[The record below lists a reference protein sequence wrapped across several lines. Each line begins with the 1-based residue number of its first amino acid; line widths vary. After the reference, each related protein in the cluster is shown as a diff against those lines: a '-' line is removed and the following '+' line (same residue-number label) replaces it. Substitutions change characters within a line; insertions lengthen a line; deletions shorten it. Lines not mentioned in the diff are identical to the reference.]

1 MQKKSTVND
10 LPGVVL
16 NYLSFHLRLQ
26 GKRRLLFSIMKVTLI
41 QMTVAMIFSGVSIA
55 FDNHAQ
61 EILKRKVSLEV
72 TDISIMQAL
81 VAIEKAA
88 NVKFVYSPAKLDLDE
103 KISLDVSRQQ
113 LGALL
118 VQLLTPRSIEFKV
131 QEGDDYIILVENEK
145 TEALISPSEVPV
157 KEDVVVVDIS
167 GRVTDNAGNPIPGV
181 NIIVKGTTNG
191 TTTDADGRYTISVGE
206 DDDVL
211 VFSFI
216 GYAVQEVP
224 VNGRSAID
232 VRLLEDVQSLDE
244 VVVVGYGTQKRANV
258 TGAVSTV
265 SGDAIAQRPLTNTAA
280 ALQGTTPGLSI
291 KHGGGAPGEENVTV
305 RIRGV
310 GTLNNSSPLVLVDG
324 IEQSLSTVEPQNIES
339 VTVLKDAASS
349 AIYGSRAANGV
360 ILITTKRGAK
370 SGTSVSY
377 DVFVGIQNP
386 TYFPEKTDPVTWLQL
401 ENEAQ
406 VNAGGTPTYS
416 DEYIQNVRAGTNPLQ
431 YPFADWEKGIFNK
444 DAVQQRH
451 SLSISSGGEAG
462 KVFASINYSD
472 TDGILQNFN
481 NKQVTMR
488 INSDLFVT
496 KKLTLKTNL
505 MYRNRNFNGPGHTAQ
520 RVVQGLL
527 HTNRSIVMEY
537 PDGTYDLV
545 SGQWN
550 PRAMVKQGE
559 TRRTSDDIV
568 AQAGFA
574 YQMNEALSLEGN
586 VTMNSTGTDESV
598 FMDGLRGMRNYLTGE
613 PIAVAGWFAT
623 SSLGETQGNSK
634 EISQRL
640 YLNYSKTFGK
650 HLVEGMGGYEE
661 IYNRFKEVNASRTD
675 FFSNELRDLN
685 AGNTANQRTGGY
697 SEEWRLRSFFGRI
710 NYSFNDKYMVQA
722 NVRYDGSSR
731 FGDGN
736 RWGLFPSFSAGW
748 RISEENF
755 MRDNGIV
762 NTMRLRASWG
772 QLGNQR
778 IGLYRYLNTYNLSQ
792 GYQFNETLVPGA
804 AVTSAGNPNITW
816 ETSTMTNIGLD
827 LGFMNDRLEVVAEY
841 FRKYTDDILLNLPIP
856 RTIGVSP
863 PVQNAAAVSNNGW
876 ELAVNYRGGASTEN
890 SFQYTV
896 GINFSDV
903 VNKIEDLK
911 GAGPFF
917 PDKFSVWTEGAS
929 INSLRGLRSPGLYMS
944 QQDLD
949 RYPALVHPSAGIG
962 DIIYEDLNGDGAISQ
977 SLYPAGDQYIMAN
990 EDPRFEFGANFSAS
1004 YRGFDFSMFW
1014 QGVGRQYH
1022 TMDGALI
1029 EGPNWQNFISD
1040 VFAEKTFHPERNPN
1054 GSWPLVTAGN
1064 TWNLQLSDFWI
1075 QDTKYVR
1082 LKNFQLGYTIPQK
1095 VVSNLRVYISG
1106 ENMITFT
1113 PTKLLDPETPRGRS
1127 QFFPHSKILS
1137 AGLNVRF

>member
-10 LPGVVL
+10 LPA
-16 NYLSFHLRLQ
+16 
-26 GKRRLLFSIMKVTLI
+26 VTLI
-41 QMTVAMIFSGVSIA
+41 GGGFSRAPLSKAGLLFKIMRLTFVQLTVAMVFSGVSIA
-55 FDNHAQ
+55 FENHAQ

-72 TDISIMQAL
+72 KDISLAETLAQ
-81 VAIEKAA
+81 IEKAA
-88 NVKFVYSPAKLDLDE
+88 DVKFVYSPARIDLNE
-103 KISLDVSRQQ
+103 HVSLDVSKEQ

-118 VQLLTPRSIEFKV
+118 TQLLSPRSIGFKA
-131 QEGDDYIILVENEK
+131 QEGGDYIILVEKE
-145 TEALISPSEVPV
+145 TPDALDVTVEDPV
-157 KEDVVVVDIS
+157 KEAVALLDVS
-167 GRVTDNAGNPIPGV
+167 GTVTDDVGNPIPGV

-191 TTTDADGRYTISVGE
+191 TTTDANGKYTLSVTE
-206 DDDVL
+206 DNAIL
-211 VFSFI
+211 VFTFI

-224 VNGRSAID
+224 VNGRSVID
-232 VRLLEDVQSLDE
+232 VQLLEDVRSLDE

-265 SGDAIAQRPLTNTAA
+265 SGDAIAQRPVTNTAA

-291 KHGGGAPGEENVTV
+291 VHGGGAPGDENVTV

-310 GTLNNSSPLVLVDG
+310 GTLNNSNPLVLVDG

-349 AIYGSRAANGV
+349 SIYGSRAANGV
-360 ILITTKRGAK
+360 FLITTKRGAT
-370 SGTSVSY
+370 SGTTVSY
-377 DVFVGIQNP
+377 DAFVGIQNP
-386 TYFPEKTDPVTWLQL
+386 TYFPEKTDPVTWLKL

-416 DEYIQNVRAGTNPLQ
+416 DEYIQNVAAGTNPLQ
-431 YPFADWEKGIFNK
+431 FPFADWESGIFNK
-444 DAVQQRH
+444 NAVQQRH

-462 KVFASINYSD
+462 KVFASLNYSD

-481 NKQVTMR
+481 NQQVTMR
-488 INSDLFVT
+488 INTDLFVT

-505 MYRNRNFNGPGHTAQ
+505 MYRNRNFNGPGHNGQQIT
-520 RVVQGLL
+520 QGLL

-537 PDGTYDLV
+537 PDGTYDFV

-550 PRAMVKQGE
+550 PRAMVMHGE
-559 TRRTSDDIV
+559 TSRISDDIV

-586 VTMNSTGTDESV
+586 VTMNSTGTDAMN
-598 FMDGLRGMRNYLTGE
+598 FMDGLQGMRNYLTGE
-613 PIAVAGWFAT
+613 PVAVAGWFAT
-623 SSLGETQGNSK
+623 SKLTETQNNSK

-640 YLNYSKTFGK
+640 YLNYSKTFDK
-650 HLVEGMGGYEE
+650 HLVEGMVGYEE
-661 IYNRFKEVNASRTD
+661 IYNRFKQIGASRTD

-685 AGNTANQRTGGY
+685 AGNSANQTTNGF

-710 NYSFNDKYMVQA
+710 NYSFNDKYMLQA
-722 NVRYDGSSR
+722 NIRYDGSSR

-755 MRDNGIV
+755 MKDNGII
-762 NTMRLRASWG
+762 NTLRLRASWG

-778 IGLYRYLNTYNLSQ
+778 IGLYRYLNTYNLAQ

-804 AVTSAGNPNITW
+804 AVTSAGNPDITW

-827 LGFMNDRLEVVAEY
+827 LGFMDDRLEVVAEY

-876 ELAVNYRGGASTEN
+876 ELAVNYRGGANSEN

-917 PDKFSVWTEGAS
+917 PDKFSVWTEGES
-929 INSLRGLRSPGLYMS
+929 INSLRGLKSPGLYMS
-944 QQDLD
+944 QEDLD
-949 RYPALVHPSAGIG
+949 QYPALVHPSAGIG
-962 DIIYEDLNGDGAISQ
+962 DIIYEDLNGDGVISQ
-977 SLYPAGDQYIMAN
+977 SLFPGGDQYIMAN

-1004 YRGFDFSMFW
+1004 FRGFDFSMFW

-1029 EGPNWQNFISD
+1029 EGPNWQNFISKTM
-1040 VFAEKTFHPERNPN
+1040 AEETFHPERNPN

-1113 PTKLLDPETPRGRS
+1113 PTELFDPETPRGRS
-1127 QFFPHSKILS
+1127 QFFPHSKVLS
-1137 AGLNVRF
+1137 AGLNVKF

>member
-16 NYLSFHLRLQ
+16 NCLSFGLKRP
-26 GKRRLLFSIMKVTLI
+26 GKRGLLLSLMKVTLI

-61 EILKRKVSLEV
+61 EVLKRKVSLEV
-72 TDISIMQAL
+72 NDISITQAL
-81 VAIEKAA
+81 AEIEKAA

-103 KISLDVSRQQ
+103 KVSLDVSREQ
-113 LGALL
+113 LGSLL
-118 VQLLTPRSIEFKV
+118 AQLLTPRSIGFKV
-131 QEGDDYIILVENEK
+131 QEGDEYIILVENEVAG
-145 TEALISPSEVPV
+145 ALVLPSKDPLKEEVV
-157 KEDVVVVDIS
+157 LLDIS
-167 GRVTDNAGNPIPGV
+167 GTVTDDAGNPIPGV
-181 NIIVKGTTNG
+181 NIIVKGTTKG
-191 TTTDADGRYTISVGE
+191 TTTDSEGKYTLSINE
-206 DDDVL
+206 DDVVL

-224 VNGRSAID
+224 VNGRSVID
-232 VRLLEDVQSLDE
+232 VQLQEDVQSLDE

-310 GTLNNSSPLVLVDG
+310 GTLNNSNPLVLVDG

-349 AIYGSRAANGV
+349 SIYGSRAANGV

-370 SGTSVSY
+370 SGTTVSY
-377 DVFVGIQNP
+377 DVFAGIQNP
-386 TYFPEKTDPVTWLQL
+386 TYFPEKTDPVTWLKL

-416 DEYIQNVRAGTNPLQ
+416 DEYIQNVAAGTNPLLF
-431 YPFADWEKGIFNK
+431 PFADWEKGIFNRN
-444 DAVQQRH
+444 AVQQRH

-462 KVFASINYSD
+462 KVFASLNYSD

-481 NKQVTMR
+481 NKQMTMR
-488 INSDLFVT
+488 INTDLFVS

-520 RVVQGLL
+520 QIVQGLL
-527 HTNRSIVMEY
+527 HTNRPIVMEY

-550 PRAMVKQGE
+550 PRAMVKHGE
-559 TRRTSDDIV
+559 TSRLSDEVV

-574 YQMNEALSLEGN
+574 YHMNEALSLEGN
-586 VTMNSTGTDESV
+586 VTMNSSGTDGSV
-598 FMDGLRGMRNYLTGE
+598 FMDGLQGMRNYLTGE
-613 PIAVAGWFAT
+613 PIPVAGWFAT
-623 SSLGETQGNSK
+623 SRLTETQSNSK

-640 YLNYSKTFGK
+640 YLNYSKTFDK
-650 HLVEGMGGYEE
+650 HLVEGMAGYEE
-661 IYNRFKEVNASRTD
+661 IYNRFKQINASRTD
-675 FFSNELRDLN
+675 FFSNELRDLS
-685 AGNTANQRTGGY
+685 AGNTANQSTGGF
-697 SEEWRLRSFFGRI
+697 SQEWRLRSFFGRV
-710 NYSFNDKYMVQA
+710 NYSFNDKYMLQA

-731 FGDGN
+731 FGEGN

-748 RISEENF
+748 RISEESF
-755 MRDNGIV
+755 MRDNGVV

-772 QLGNQR
+772 QLGNQN
-778 IGLYRYLNTYNLSQ
+778 IGLYRYLDTYNLSQ

-804 AVTSAGNPNITW
+804 AVTSAGNRDITW

-827 LGFMNDRLEVVAEY
+827 LGFMDDRLEVIAEY
-841 FRKYTDDILLNLPIP
+841 FQKYTDDILLNLPIP

-863 PVQNAAAVSNNGW
+863 PVQNAGAVSNKGW
-876 ELAVNYRGGASTEN
+876 EIAVNYRGGASTAN
-890 SFQYTV
+890 SFQYSV

-929 INSLRGLRSPGLYMS
+929 INSLRGLKSPGLYMT
-944 QQDLD
+944 QEDLD

-962 DIIYEDLNGDGAISQ
+962 DIIYEDLNGDGVISQ
-977 SLYPAGDQYIMAN
+977 SLFPGGDQYIMAN

-1004 YRGFDFSMFW
+1004 FRGFDFSMFW

-1029 EGPNWQNFISD
+1029 EGPNWQNFISQ
-1040 VFAEKTFHPERNPN
+1040 VMAEETFHPERNPN

-1075 QDTKYVR
+1075 QDTRYVR

-1113 PTKLLDPETPRGRS
+1113 PTKLFDPETPRGRS
-1127 QFFPHSKILS
+1127 QFFPHSKVLS
-1137 AGLNVRF
+1137 AGLNVKF

>member
-1 MQKKSTVND
+1 MQKKCTVND
-10 LPGVVL
+10 LPGVVPDRPGL
-16 NYLSFHLRLQ
+16 ALKRLDKA
-26 GKRRLLFSIMKVTLI
+26 GLLFNIMKVTLI

-55 FDNHAQ
+55 FENHAQ
-61 EILKRKVSLEV
+61 EILKRKVTLDVE
-72 TDISIMQAL
+72 DISLVQAL
-81 VAIEKAA
+81 AEIERAA
-88 NVKFVYSPAKLDLDE
+88 KVKFVYSPARINVNE
-103 KISLDVSRQQ
+103 RISIDVSQHQ
-113 LGALL
+113 LGLL
-118 VQLLTPRSIEFKV
+118 LAELLTPRAIEFKV
-131 QEGDDYIILVENEK
+131 QENDDYIILVENDIAESSS
-145 TEALISPSEVPV
+145 LRLSDPV
-157 KEDVVVVDIS
+157 KEEAILADIS
-167 GRVTDNAGNPIPGV
+167 GSVHDPAGNPIPGV
-181 NIIVKGTTNG
+181 NVIVKGTTNG
-191 TTTDADGRYTISVGE
+191 TTTDAEGKYSLSVIGE
-206 DDDVL
+206 DVVL

-216 GYAVQEVP
+216 GYVTQEVQ

-232 VRLLEDVQSLDE
+232 VRLEEDVQSLDE

-258 TGAVSTV
+258 TGAVSTIT
-265 SGDAIAQRPLTNTAA
+265 GEAIAQRPLTNAAA

-291 KHGGGAPGEENVTV
+291 KHGGGAPGEENLTV

-310 GTLNNSSPLVLVDG
+310 GTLNNANPLVLVDG

-349 AIYGSRAANGV
+349 SIYGSRAANGV

-377 DVFVGIQNP
+377 DTFVGIQNP
-386 TYFPEKTDPVTWLQL
+386 TYFPEKTDPVTWLRL

-406 VNAGGTPTYS
+406 VNAGGSPTYS
-416 DEYIQNVRAGTNPLQ
+416 DEYIQNVAAGTNPLQ
-431 YPFADWEKGIFNK
+431 FPFADWEKGIFNK
-444 DAVQQRH
+444 NAVQQRH
-451 SLSISSGGEAG
+451 SLSIASGGETG
-462 KVFASINYSD
+462 KVFASLNYSD

-481 NKQVTMR
+481 NQQATMR
-488 INSDLFVT
+488 INTDLFVS

-520 RVVQGLL
+520 QVVQGLL
-527 HTNRSIVMEY
+527 HTNRPIVMEY

-550 PRAMVKQGE
+550 PRAMVKHGE
-559 TRRTSDDIV
+559 TSRVSDDIV

-574 YQMNEALSLEGN
+574 YNLNDALSLEGN
-586 VTMNSTGTDESV
+586 VTMNSTGTDGAV
-598 FMDGLRGMRNYLTGE
+598 FMDGLGGMRHYLTGQ
-613 PIAVAGWFAT
+613 PIGVAGWFAT
-623 SSLGETQGNSK
+623 SKLTETKSNQK

-640 YLNYSKTFGK
+640 YLNYSKNFSK
-650 HLVEGMGGYEE
+650 HTIEGMAGYEE
-661 IYNRFKEVNASRTD
+661 IFNRYKEVTASRD
-675 FFSNELRDLN
+675 NFFSNELRDLS
-685 AGNTANQRTGGY
+685 AGNAANQTTAGY
-697 SEEWRLRSFFGRI
+697 SQEWRLRSFFGRV
-710 NYSFNDKYMVQA
+710 NYSFDDKYMLQA

-755 MRDNGIV
+755 MADNGIV

-772 QLGNQR
+772 QLGNQS

-792 GYQFNETLVPGA
+792 GYQFNNTLVPGA
-804 AVTSAGNPNITW
+804 AVTTAGNPDITW
-816 ETSTMTNIGLD
+816 ETSTMSNIGLD
-827 LGFMNDRLEVVAEY
+827 LGFLDDRLEVIAEY

-856 RTIGVSP
+856 RTIGVTP

-876 ELAVNYRGGASTEN
+876 EIAVNYHGAGNREN
-890 SFQYTV
+890 GFQYSV
-896 GINFSDV
+896 GVNFSDV

-929 INSLRGLRSPGLYMS
+929 INSMRGLKSPGLYMG
-944 QQDLD
+944 QEDLD
-949 RYPALVHPSAGIG
+949 QYPATVHPSAGIG
-962 DIIYEDLNGDGAISQ
+962 DIIYEDLNGDGVISQ
-977 SLYPAGDQYIMAN
+977 SLFPGGDQYIMAN
-990 EDPRFEFGANFSAS
+990 EDPRFEFGVNFSAS
-1004 YRGFDFSMFW
+1004 FRGFDFSMFW
-1014 QGVGRQYH
+1014 QGVGRQHH

-1029 EGPNWQNFISD
+1029 EGPNWQNFISKTM
-1040 VFAEKTFHPERNPN
+1040 AEETYHPERNPG

-1064 TWNLQLSDFWI
+1064 TWNLQLSDFWL

-1095 VVSNLRVYISG
+1095 VVSNLRVYVSG

-1137 AGLNVRF
+1137 AGLNVKF

>member
-10 LPGVVL
+10 LPGVVPDR
-16 NYLSFHLRLQ
+16 LSF
-26 GKRRLLFSIMKVTLI
+26 GRRLLGKRGLLFNIMKVTLI

-72 TDISIMQAL
+72 KDISLMQAL
-81 VAIEKAA
+81 AEIEKVAK
-88 NVKFVYSPAKLDLDE
+88 VKFVYSPAKLDLNE
-103 KISLDVSRQQ
+103 RISLDVSKQQ
-113 LGALL
+113 LGLL
-118 VQLLTPRSIEFKV
+118 LGELLTPRSIEFKV

-145 TEALISPSEVPV
+145 AAPVAAPLKEPV
-157 KEDVVVVDIS
+157 KEEIVVADVS
-167 GRVTDNAGNPIPGV
+167 GTVTDDTGNPIPGV
-181 NIIVKGTTNG
+181 NVIIKGTTTG
-191 TTTDADGRYTISVGE
+191 TTTDAEGKYTLSVSE
-206 DDDVL
+206 ENVVL

-224 VNGRSAID
+224 VNGRSVID
-232 VRLLEDVQSLDE
+232 VRLVEDVQSLDE

-291 KHGGGAPGEENVTV
+291 MHGGGAPGEENLTV

-310 GTLNNSSPLVLVDG
+310 GTLNDSNPLVLVDG

-349 AIYGSRAANGV
+349 SIYGSRAANGV

-370 SGTSVSY
+370 SGTTVSY
-377 DVFVGIQNP
+377 DVFAGIQNP
-386 TYFPEKTDPVTWLQL
+386 TYFPEKTDPVTWLNL

-416 DEYIQNVRAGTNPLQ
+416 DEYIQNVAAGTNPLQ
-431 YPFADWEKGIFNK
+431 YPFADWEKGIFNRN
-444 DAVQQRH
+444 AVQQRH

-462 KVFASINYSD
+462 KVFASLNYSD

-481 NKQVTMR
+481 NKQMTMR
-488 INSDLFVT
+488 INTDLFVS

-520 RVVQGLL
+520 QVVQGLL

-550 PRAMVKQGE
+550 PRAMVKHGE
-559 TRRTSDDIV
+559 TSRLSDDIV

-586 VTMNSTGTDESV
+586 VTMNSRGTDGSV
-598 FMDGLRGMRNYLTGE
+598 FMDGLQGMRNYLTGE
-613 PIAVAGWFAT
+613 PVAVAGWFAT
-623 SSLGETQGNSK
+623 SKLTETQDNSK
-634 EISQRL
+634 EISQRV
-640 YLNYSKTFGK
+640 YLNYSKTFNK
-650 HLVEGMGGYEE
+650 HLVEGMAGYEE
-661 IYNRFKEVNASRTD
+661 IYNRFKRVSASRTD
-675 FFSNELRDLN
+675 FFSNELRDLS
-685 AGNTANQRTGGY
+685 AGNSANQTTSGF
-697 SEEWRLRSFFGRI
+697 SQEWRLRSFFGRI
-710 NYSFNDKYMVQA
+710 NYSFNDKYMLQA

-772 QLGNQR
+772 QLGNQS
-778 IGLYRYLNTYNLSQ
+778 IGLYRYLDTYNLGQ

-804 AVTSAGNPNITW
+804 AVTSAGNRDITW
-816 ETSTMTNIGLD
+816 ETATMTNIGLD
-827 LGFMNDRLEVVAEY
+827 LGFMDDRLEVVAEY
-841 FRKYTDDILLNLPIP
+841 FRKYTDNILLNLPIP

-876 ELAVNYRGGASTEN
+876 EIAVNYRGGANSEN
-890 SFQYTV
+890 SFQYSV

-903 VNKIEDLK
+903 INKIEDLK

-944 QQDLD
+944 QEDLD

-977 SLYPAGDQYIMAN
+977 SLYPGGDQYIMAN
-990 EDPRFEFGANFSAS
+990 EDPRFEFGANFTAS
-1004 YRGFDFSMFW
+1004 FRGFDFSMFW
-1014 QGVGRQYH
+1014 QGVGRQFH

-1029 EGPNWQNFISD
+1029 EGPNWQNFISQTM
-1040 VFAEKTFHPERNPN
+1040 AENTFHPERNPN
-1054 GSWPLVTAGN
+1054 GTWPLVTAGN

-1113 PTKLLDPETPRGRS
+1113 PTKLFDPETPRGRS
-1127 QFFPHSKILS
+1127 QFFPHSKVLS
-1137 AGLNVRF
+1137 AGLNVKF